1 MLTLAALELESV
13 INWIW
18 LIIFIATIV
27 FEMATVELTS
37 IWFSA
42 GSIFA
47 LIFSALGLAPAWQ
60 IGIFFV
66 TSFILLAT
74 VGKYGR
80 KALKNNKIST
90 NIDSFIGKEII
101 VLEDA
106 DFFHPGEGKVN
117 GTIWT
122 ISCEQNISVAKGD
135 IAVIKE
141 IQGNKLIVVKK
152 EN

>member
-80 KALKNNKIST
+80 KALNKNKIAT

-106 DFFHPGEGKVN
+106 DFFHSGEGKVN